1 MWAQAELRRLL
12 EMLGAEVVHDEVPV
26 GQAQDAFTPAGSL
39 ADPHVDAAL
48 TAAVDALA
56 RAVAGRAVVGAAA

>member
-1 MWAQAELRRLL
+1 
-12 EMLGAEVVHDEVPV
+12 MLGAEVVHDEVPV

-56 RAVAGRAVVGAAA
+56 RAAAGRAVVRAAA